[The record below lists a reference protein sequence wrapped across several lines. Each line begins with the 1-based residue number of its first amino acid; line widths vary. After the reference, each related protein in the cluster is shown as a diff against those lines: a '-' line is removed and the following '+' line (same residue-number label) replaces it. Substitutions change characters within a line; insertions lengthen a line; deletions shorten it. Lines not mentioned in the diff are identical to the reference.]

1 MNSNGK
7 YQQKQSPYSLSSW
20 NYGAYSLSNP
30 YYKKSQNIVEPK
42 KPITNYPMTSHGK
55 RILKEEEKIVTDE
68 ILQNYKDLRVMH
80 GIKPKMKRTK
90 SANIYNRGKNTTT
103 NNNETSNNNNEMTTT
118 NNQITNNNNTNESKT
133 NTSNY
138 RFKLNFDEWAA
149 VKDRQ
154 QTIYNKIKKIKEQED
169 EKMKRINKDVN
180 EKYKEIAEQKYKE
193 WLIKKNKQIREE
205 KRRKKEEEIIKE
217 EEKKKDYEQRKE
229 HFQEWFKNQAEK
241 MEREARIKREEK
253 ERQKELEIK
262 NREEEEIRNKNKR
275 ETLKQWNKQ
284 KDEELKRKKQEEQNK
299 ELEEKRKKL
308 EKKQM
313 REIEFQN
320 RKNNKDMINK
330 ITIGPYT
337 NAAALREIQKLVSEN
352 YGFGEF
358 EEEEEEGEGEGEAE
372 GEGEEGEEQ
381 EGTITQNAIKENEES
396 EPNTSGKKFQNG
408 DEGDNVINSENSEGR
423 FQNET
428 Y

>member
-30 YYKKSQNIVEPK
+30 YYKQSQNIVEPK

-90 SANIYNRGKNTTT
+90 SANINRVKNNTT
-103 NNNETSNNNNEMTTT
+103 NNNETLNNNNEMTTT

-241 MEREARIKREEK
+241 MEKEARIKREER

-262 NREEEEIRNKNKR
+262 NREL
-275 ETLKQWNKQ
+275 LKQWNKQ
-284 KDEELKRKKQEEQNK
+284 KDEELKRRKQEEQNK
-299 ELEEKRKKL
+299 EMEEQRKKL

-320 RKNNKDMINK
+320 RKNNKDIINK

-352 YGFGEF
+352 YGF
-358 EEEEEEGEGEGEAE
+358 
-372 GEGEEGEEQ
+372 
-381 EGTITQNAIKENEES
+381 
-396 EPNTSGKKFQNG
+396 
-408 DEGDNVINSENSEGR
+408 
-423 FQNET
+423 
-428 Y
+428 